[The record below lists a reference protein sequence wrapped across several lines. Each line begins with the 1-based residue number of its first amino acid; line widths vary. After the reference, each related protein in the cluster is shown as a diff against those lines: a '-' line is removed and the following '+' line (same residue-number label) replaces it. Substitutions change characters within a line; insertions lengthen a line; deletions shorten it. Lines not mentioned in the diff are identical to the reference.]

1 MTTMDGAALSATA
14 TQRRRWSPLCI
25 AALVGAAVAALW
37 LDQTAAA
44 LVAAQLAGG
53 ILARG

>member
-1 MTTMDGAALSATA
+1 MDGAALSAA
-14 TQRRRWSPLCI
+14 GQRRRWSPLCI